1 MAQPLEDVL
10 LGAYEAP
17 DEIPETDEEQAPLRE
32 RFRITSDDQADWAVR
47 KIAQA
52 RRDLAK
58 AETLAEAEIARVTAW
73 LDGQRKDAM
82 RTVGFFEAL
91 LREHYLP
98 RFASDPRLKTIK
110 LPAGRVQVRAQQP
123 EFQRDEAALLAWLK
137 KREMTEYIERIERPR
152 WGELKQHV
160 RVIDDLGLCIDAVT
174 SEIVEG
180 VTVIPRPPA
189 FRVVTEEANEDAVR

>member
-10 LGAYEAP
+10 LGAYKAP

-32 RFRITSDDQADWAVR
+32 RFRIASDDQANWAVR

-82 RTVGFFEAL
+82 RTVGFFESL
-91 LREHYLP
+91 LREYYLP
-98 RFASDPRLKTIK
+98 RFASDPRLRTIK
-110 LPAGRVQVRAQQP
+110 LPAGKVQVRAQQP

-137 KREMTEYIERIERPR
+137 KREMMDYIERIERPR

-160 RVIDDLGLCIDAVT
+160 RVAENGLCIDAVT
-174 SEIVEG
+174 GEIVDG
-180 VTVIPRPPA
+180 VTAIPRPPA
-189 FRVVTEEANEDAVR
+189 FRVVTEEEA